1 MYKLLATSALVAA
14 GLWGAMDTASAQQAK
29 PGFPW
34 ATSPISVV
42 VGGYH
47 AQIFGTASNKDNIS
61 TSTVHTSAS
70 FNKTGQHSDSE
81 IWFGGRTT
89 LANGIA
95 IGFDVQLEANSTA
108 DTIDESYL
116 FVDGAFGRL
125 VLGSENAADA
135 IMHVGAPGVSASA
148 QISYGTTNG
157 PNVVNWVRR
166 PNNVVAHIN
175 SEPGCDALA
184 ASGSNV
190 YPNSGCDQQRVN
202 YFTPRFAGLQFGV
215 SFTPNY
221 SSGGGLSTSGEDVNE
236 LANRRLERH
245 NVWSGGVNYTNT
257 IAGLGVQLSAGVT
270 SIPSLQN
277 AAAGTAGAGKV
288 TDSSFGGTVE
298 YGQFAIGG
306 HYRRINAEN
315 SSTDGSNWSVGGR
328 WTSGPIQV
336 GIYHQQAQAEGT
348 LTTAGKDKF
357 SAQQLAGSYN
367 LGPGIDLIGA
377 IFKVKYQDETT
388 TPANNNSGAG
398 AVTGIVMRF

>member
-61 TSTVHTSAS
+61 TSTVHTNAS

-81 IWFGGRTT
+81 IFFGGRTT
-89 LANGIA
+89 LANGIS
-95 IGFDVQLEANSTA
+95 IGFDVQLEGNTSS

-125 VLGSENAADA
+125 ILGSENAADS
-135 IMHVGAPGVSASA
+135 IMHVGAPGVSATA
-148 QISYGTTNG
+148 QISYGSTNG
-157 PNVVNWVRR
+157 PNVGNWIQR
-166 PNNVVAHIN
+166 PTAVVAHLN
-175 SEPGCDALA
+175 SEPGCDAGA
-184 ASGSNV
+184 GNAMPVSN
-190 YPNSGCDQQRVN
+190 CDQQRVT
-202 YFTPRFAGLQFGV
+202 YFTPRVSGLQVGV

-221 SSGGGLSTSGEDVNE
+221 STGGGLTTSFEDTNG

-245 NVWSGGVNYTNT
+245 NVWSGGLNYTNRFGD
-257 IAGLGVQLSAGVT
+257 IGVQLSAGV
-270 SIPSLQN
+270 SAIPSLQG
-277 AAAGTAGAGKV
+277 ATAGTVGAGKV
-288 TDSSFGGTVE
+288 TDASFGGTLE
-298 YGQFAIGG
+298 YGQYAIGG
-306 HYRRINAEN
+306 HYRRVNAEN
-315 SSTDGSNWSVGGR
+315 SVSDGSNWSVGAR
-328 WTSGPIQV
+328 YTSGPVQL
-336 GIYHQQAQAEGT
+336 GIYHQQSEAEGT
-348 LTTAGKDKF
+348 LTVVGKDKF

-367 LGPGIDLIGA
+367 LGPGIDLVGA
-377 IFKVKYQDETT
+377 LFKAKWQDETS

-398 AVTGIVMRF
+398 AITGIVMRF